1 MCDIDV
7 YFLKNGTEE
16 KIMENVD
23 RVERI
28 DETGLKIQN
37 IFGESRMLRGRMFFY
52 DNSSKKMVF
61 EPE

>member
-7 YFLKNGTEE
+7 FVLKNGSEE

-37 IFGESRMLRGRMFFY
+37 IFGESRVLHGRMFLY

-61 EPE
+61 EPA